1 MTPREFL
8 SALEAA
14 APYLSAEQ
22 RAGIWRDVGT
32 LLAQSDA
39 LKRGRA
45 TWDERRRA
53 MRTEEQALAESGQ
66 RDAQARRTRE
76 PA

>member
-1 MTPREFL
+1 MTVREFL

-14 APYLSAEQ
+14 APFLSTGQ
-22 RAGIWRDVGT
+22 RAGIWRDIGAM
-32 LLAQSDA
+32 LAQIDA

-45 TWDERRRA
+45 SSDERRRA
-53 MRTEEQALAESGQ
+53 MQVEEEDLVHDSEALG
-66 RDAQARRTRE
+66 RRARE